1 MRVNLAP
8 ACDLNR
14 VDVLQQL
21 QQENDKLRMQVVEL
35 EQRSD
40 AQDAKLLEAEV
51 RKPSQTWSGIYNRF
65 FQKKLSKLNGL
76 LKNHGPAFSTIVRKE
91 NEQLKSQIYELSSKC
106 KKLTADG
113 CDLERLLN
121 EQSSIIKA
129 LNVRKISREC
139 LVFVVMIIL
148 FDGVLQ

>member
-40 AQDAKLLEAEV
+40 AKDAKLLEAEV
-51 RKPSQTWSGIYNRF
+51 RRPPQT
-65 FQKKLSKLNGL
+65 
-76 LKNHGPAFSTIVRKE
+76 
-91 NEQLKSQIYELSSKC
+91 
-106 KKLTADG
+106 
-113 CDLERLLN
+113 
-121 EQSSIIKA
+121 
-129 LNVRKISREC
+129 
-139 LVFVVMIIL
+139 
-148 FDGVLQ
+148 